1 MAKKWYQ
8 SVGVRAAI
16 ILAAGGIIG
25 TGINTGIKT
34 WYARSELKQNNEN
47 YKKEIENKNTLIV
60 ALTQQN
66 SQKYS
71 EIQRLETQLIP
82 FKTIAIEKFT
92 GSEQEA
98 LLKLANKLQELEKYI
113 DPLKK
118 PLASATAKV
127 EIVIKTDKHN
137 PNARYGAGG
146 YLAFFKNGQSLLMT
160 AALYADTY
168 PYAEGEVLYKL
179 DLQMDAENSA
189 VGKPIEILQTSDLI
203 QIYFH
208 PHPIPEN
215 SQVVKGKAS
224 VVINGNERVE
234 FEILPQ
240 QMQGNNIFIRDV
252 KINF

>member
-8 SVGVRAAI
+8 SVRVRATFILGASSI
-16 ILAAGGIIG
+16 IVAGMYILH
-25 TGINTGIKT
+25 
-34 WYARSELKQNNEN
+34 ARSELKQKNEN
-47 YKKEIENKNTLIV
+47 YEKEIKIKNTLIV
-60 ALTQQN
+60 E
-66 SQKYS
+66 KDS

-92 GSEQEA
+92 GTEQEA
-98 LLKLANKLQELEKYI
+98 LLKLANKLQELEKHI

-118 PLASATAKV
+118 PLASATAKI
-127 EIVIKTDKHN
+127 EIIIKTDKHI
-137 PNARYGAGG
+137 NARYGAGG
-146 YLAFFKNGQSLLMT
+146 YLAFCKNGQFLLMT
-160 AALYADTY
+160 IAQYADTY
-168 PYAEGEVLYKL
+168 PHAEGEVLYKL

-203 QIYFH
+203 QIMFH

-224 VVINGNERVE
+224 VVINGNERFE

-240 QMQGNNIFIRDV
+240 QMQGKNIFIRDV